1 MYVITWPLLIG
12 PELNALAPHCVELA
26 RRSVVLVYL
35 GREGGAVN
43 VDENTMTE
51 GAYISVCCRTSAE
64 YGMQMSREIA
74 QRTSRRCLGMEA
86 PLHQEESVA

>member
-1 MYVITWPLLIG
+1 MQMYVITWPLLIG

-51 GAYISVCCRTSAE
+51 GAYISVCFYDVALPPSMACRCREKLHSARA
-64 YGMQMSREIA
+64 G
-74 QRTSRRCLGMEA
+74 G
-86 PLHQEESVA
+86 V